1 VPIDHAAYQARRR
14 FPVLDGLRAISI
26 LLVVT
31 SHPAYPHEWPALHGS
46 AGVSIFFVLSGYLI
60 TTLLLREQQRQGR
73 VSLAAFYIRR
83 LFRIYPLFYLVLLG
97 YVVLIFGLG
106 QQSDRRHVF
115 GANLAYYVFF
125 LPEHALFFN
134 HSGQTVPYDGA
145 WSLGIEEKF
154 YLVWPVL
161 GFLLLAYRKRA
172 RLGSLVVAFLGFSI
186 AGWIGG
192 EWGWCLSSYALIAV
206 GCALAVA
213 LHDPASYAWLARFGR
228 PRVLLALAI
237 ATVAVQFG
245 TNAII
250 LGHFLYTVYALLIAA
265 LMAGL
270 LTTTSR
276 GTGWLTSRPMVR
288 LAELS
293 YALYLIHN
301 FGLNFAEKI
310 VPKGHGFAG
319 SLASTVL
326 GLAGALVACEIVHR
340 IFEKPLTDYGHRLSR
355 KILARRAPEPKI
367 PSTV

>member
-1 VPIDHAAYQARRR
+1 VPITHAEYQERRR

-31 SHPAYPHEWPALHGS
+31 AHPAYPHEWPAFHGS

-73 VSLAAFYIRR
+73 VSLAAFYVRR

-97 YVVLIFGLG
+97 YVVLIFVLG
-106 QQSDRRHVF
+106 QQSDRRHAF
-115 GANLAYYVFF
+115 GANLAYYAFF
-125 LPEHALFFN
+125 LPEHAFFFN
-134 HSGQTVPYDGA
+134 HSGHTVPYDGA

-172 RLGSLVVAFLGFSI
+172 RLGSLVVAFLGFSV

-192 EWGWCLSSYALIAV
+192 AWGWCLSSYALIAV
-206 GCALAVA
+206 GCALAIA
-213 LHDPASYAWLARFGR
+213 LHDPASYARLAWLGR

-270 LTTTSR
+270 LTTTTSR

-310 VPKGHGFAG
+310 VPQDGFVG

-355 KILARRAPEPKI
+355 KILARPTLEPQTA
-367 PSTV
+367 STV